1 MEDLPQNIDNESIVL
16 RERLDGV
23 LIIKGPSQKKLDE
36 ILKFGSAID
45 KQFIEIAF
53 RRRDQTNSI
62 ALKSA
67 AESTGINLE
76 EALKTLYPGIS
87 DDIIS
92 KIIFVSSEESDVIEL
107 MRGAVRGITGIYDVG
122 QGKCK
127 KWFLSIIH

>member
-127 KWFLSIIH
+127 K